1 MNNKRK
7 GEPRNLIYDV
17 KDFLKK
23 FFSSRLFVL
32 AAVIILLFAILAER
46 VFSLQIV
53 NGSDYQNN
61 FIMLIKKPLSID
73 ASRGNIYDCNG
84 NLLAYNQLAY
94 SVVISDNGN
103 YATTK
108 QHNKELNKELAEV
121 INVIKENGG
130 TIYNDFPIILNDD
143 GTYSY
148 NFTSDTSRKRFLSDV
163 FGKQYDKLEY
173 NRTLEFDE
181 ANATAENIISYL
193 TSNQTECFDVSKKYD
208 AQTTYDI
215 VVMRYAIRQNRF
227 TKYKTTTI
235 AKDVNDAIVAYVN
248 EHSDTLTGIT
258 IEEDTIRKYNYAE
271 YISSLVGY
279 TGKISTDEYNELSKD
294 DDSYTQNDM
303 VGKSGL
309 EQYYESYLR
318 GQNGEEQIYV
328 NNVGKITDVISRD
341 DPVAGD
347 DLYLSID
354 INLQEA
360 TYKLLEQEIA
370 GIVYSKI
377 KSGEIPITDVYF
389 ALLNNNV
396 VDLTHFNSADATDR
410 EKEIYNMFSGQ
421 LSSALASVDSEL
433 QNGTAGTNDMS
444 EQTLDYFTCI
454 MSMLNEDGLL
464 LSSEIDTSDSTYTA
478 WKAGTLSPREY
489 LKYCIS
495 KQWIDISLLD
505 VDQKYADSSEI
516 YTALCSYI
524 QTKLA
529 DDKDFAKI
537 IYKYMVNAG
546 TISGQQIC
554 LLLFDQGVLDYD
566 DATVNGLVNGSISS
580 YSFIMDKINNIEI
593 TPAQLALDPCTG
605 SSIITDVKTGQ
616 IKALVSYPGYDN
628 NKLANTVD
636 ADYYQALREDKSNP
650 LWNYATQEQ
659 TAPGSTFKMVTSTA
673 GLAEGVIDTTTK
685 INCTGKFYDISN
697 EPECWIYPGAHGMD
711 NVSEA
716 LRDSCNVFFYTT
728 GFRLASKKTGTYD
741 DANGISLIQK
751 YASIYGLDQKSGVEI
766 VEKTPT
772 LATQYPVM
780 AAIGQS
786 DNNLTTI
793 SLSRYV
799 TAVASGNLYDYKL
812 MNKIVDAEGNTVEQ
826 YNSQST
832 DISGTLNQ
840 SQWDAIHQGMRMV
853 VENLHDVFGG
863 FTGVEVAGKTGTA
876 QQVKTRPN
884 HALFVGYAPYSDPE
898 ISIATRISYG
908 YSSHN
913 AAAASRNII
922 SYYFNLQSLDEILSV
937 KAEGVNSSASSGVTD

>member
-1 MNNKRK
+1 M
-7 GEPRNLIYDV
+7 IYDI
-17 KDFLKK
+17 KEFLKK

-32 AAVIILLFAILAER
+32 AAVVVLLFAILAER
-46 VFSLQIV
+46 IFTLQIV
-53 NGSDYQNN
+53 NGADYQEN
-61 FIMLIKKPLSID
+61 FIMLIKKNLSID

-103 YATTK
+103 YSSTK
-108 QHNKELNKELAEV
+108 EHYKLLNKELAE
-121 INVIKENGG
+121 ITHVIKENGG
-130 TIYNDFPIILNDD
+130 TIYNDFPIVLNDD

-148 NFTSDTSRKRFLSDV
+148 TFTSDTSRKRFLSDV
-163 FGKQYDKLEY
+163 FGKKYDKLEY
-173 NRTLEFDE
+173 NNDLNFDE
-181 ANATAENIISYL
+181 ANATAQNVMDYL
-193 TSNQTECFDVSKKYD
+193 KSSQTGGFRVSKKYD
-208 AQTTYDI
+208 EETAYDI
-215 VVMRYAIRQNRF
+215 VVMRYAINLNRY
-227 TKYKTTTI
+227 TKYETTTI
-235 AKDVNDAIVAYVN
+235 AQDVNDTIVAYVN
-248 EHSDTLTGIT
+248 EHADTLTGIS

-294 DDSYTQNDM
+294 DETYTQNDM

-318 GQNGEEQIYV
+318 GKNGEEQVYV
-328 NNVGKITDVISRD
+328 NNVGKINEVISRD
-341 DPVAGD
+341 EPTAGN

-377 KSGEIPITDVYF
+377 KSGDIPITDVYF
-389 ALLNNNV
+389 ALINNNV
-396 VDLTHFNSADATDR
+396 VDLTHFNASDASGTEQD
-410 EKEIYNMFSGQ
+410 IYNAFSGQ
-421 LSSALASVDSEL
+421 LSAALGTVESEL
-433 QNGTAGTNDMS
+433 SSGTAGTNDMP
-444 EQTLDYFTCI
+444 EQTLDYFTRI
-454 MSMLNEDGLL
+454 MSMLSDDGLL

-478 WKAGTLSPREY
+478 WKAGTVAPKDY
-489 LKYCIS
+489 LKYCIL
-495 KQWIDISLLD
+495 KQWIDITQLD
-505 VDQKYADSSEI
+505 VDQKYADSSEV
-516 YTALCSYI
+516 YSALCAYI
-524 QTKLA
+524 QNKLST
-529 DDKDFAKI
+529 DKDFAKI

-566 DATVNGLVNGSISS
+566 DATVSGLANGSISS

-593 TPAQLALDPCTG
+593 TPAQLALEPCTG
-605 SSIITDVKTGQ
+605 SSVITDVNTGE

-628 NKLANTVD
+628 NRLANTVD
-636 ADYYQALREDKSNP
+636 SDYYQSLREDKSNP

-673 GLAEGVIDTTTK
+673 GLAEGVIDTSTK
-685 INCTGKFYDISN
+685 INCTGKFYDVSN
-697 EPECWIYPGAHGMD
+697 EPECWIYPGSHGMD

-728 GFRLASKKTGTYD
+728 GFRLAQKDTGTYD
-741 DANGISLIQK
+741 DANGINYIQK
-751 YASIYGLDQKSGVEI
+751 YASIYGLNEKSGLEI

-772 LATQYPVM
+772 IATQYPVM

-786 DNNLTTI
+786 DNNFTTV

-799 TAVASGNLYDYKL
+799 TAVASGKLYDYKL
-812 MNKIVDAEGNTVEQ
+812 MNKIVDADGNIVAQ

-832 DISGTLNQ
+832 DISDTLNQ
-840 SQWDAIHQGMRMV
+840 TQWDAIHQGMRMV
-853 VENLHDVFGG
+853 VQDLHDVFDG
-863 FTGVEVAGKTGTA
+863 FDAVEVAGKTGTA
-876 QQVKTRPN
+876 QHGKNHPN
-884 HALFVGYAPYSDPE
+884 HALFVGYAPYSNPE
-898 ISIATRISYG
+898 ISIATRISSG

-922 SYYFNLQSLDEILSV
+922 SYYFKHQTLDEILSV
-937 KAEGVNSSASSGVTD
+937 KAEGVNSSSTSGMTD

>member
-697 EPECWIYPGAHGMD
+697 EPKCWIYPGAHGMD

-853 VENLHDVFGG
+853 VEDLHDVFGG

-884 HALFVGYAPYSDPE
+884 HAHFVGYAPYSDPE

-937 KAEGVNSSASSGVTD
+937 KAEGVTSSASSGVTD

>member
-1 MNNKRK
+1 M
-7 GEPRNLIYDV
+7 IYDI
-17 KDFLKK
+17 KEFLKK

-32 AAVIILLFAILAER
+32 AAVVVLLFAILAER
-46 VFSLQIV
+46 VFTLQIV
-53 NGSDYQNN
+53 NGSDYQEN
-61 FIMLIKKPLSID
+61 FIMLIKKNLSID

-103 YATTK
+103 YSTTK
-108 QHNKELNKELAEV
+108 QHYKMLNKELAE
-121 INVIKENGG
+121 ITSVIKQNGG
-130 TIYNDFPIILNDD
+130 TLYNDFPIVLNDD
-143 GTYSY
+143 DTYSY
-148 NFTSDTSRKRFLSDV
+148 NFTSETARKRFLSDV
-163 FGKQYDKLEY
+163 FGKKYDKLEY
-173 NRTLEFDE
+173 NNALNFDE
-181 ANATAENIISYL
+181 ANATAQNVMDYL
-193 TSNQTECFDVSKKYD
+193 KSDQTGGFRVSSKYD
-208 AQTTYDI
+208 ESTAYDI
-215 VVMRYAIRQNRF
+215 VVMRYAINQNRY
-227 TKYKTTTI
+227 TKYETTTI
-235 AKDVNDAIVAYVN
+235 AQDVNDTIVAYVN
-248 EHSDTLTGIT
+248 EHADSLTGIS

-294 DDSYTQNDM
+294 DDTYTQNDM

-318 GQNGEEQIYV
+318 GKNGEEQVYV
-328 NNVGKITDVISRD
+328 NNVGKINEVISRD
-341 DPVAGD
+341 EPTAGN

-377 KSGEIPITDVYF
+377 QSGDIPITDVYF
-389 ALLNNNV
+389 ALINNNV
-396 VDLTHFNSADATDR
+396 LDLTHFNATDASGT
-410 EKEIYNMFSGQ
+410 EQEIYNAFTGQ
-421 LSSALASVDSEL
+421 LQAALSTVESEL
-433 QNGTAGTNDMS
+433 SNGTAGTNDMS
-444 EQTLDYFTCI
+444 EQTLDYFTRI
-454 MSMLNEDGLL
+454 MSMLSDDELL
-464 LSSEIDTSDSTYTA
+464 LSSEIDTSDTTYTA
-478 WKAGTLSPREY
+478 WKAGTVSPKDY

-495 KQWIDISLLD
+495 KQWIDITKLE
-505 VDQKYADSSEI
+505 VDQKYADSSEV
-516 YTALCSYI
+516 YSALCTYI
-524 QTKLA
+524 QDELST
-529 DDKDFAKI
+529 DKDFAKI

-566 DATVNGLVNGSISS
+566 DATVSGLASGSLSS

-593 TPAQLALDPCTG
+593 TPAQLALEPCTG
-605 SSIITDVKTGQ
+605 SSVITDVNTGQ

-628 NKLANTVD
+628 NRLANTVD
-636 ADYYQALREDKSNP
+636 SDYYQSLREDKSNP

-685 INCTGKFYDISN
+685 INCTGKFYDVSN
-697 EPECWIYPGAHGMD
+697 EPECWVYPGSHGLD

-728 GFRLASKKTGTYD
+728 GFRLAQKDTGTYD
-741 DANGISLIQK
+741 DANGISYIQK
-751 YASIYGLDQKSGVEI
+751 YASIYGLNEKSGVEI

-772 LATQYPVM
+772 IATEYPVM

-799 TAVASGNLYDYKL
+799 TAVASGKLYDYKL
-812 MNKIVDAEGNTVEQ
+812 MNKIVDADGNIVDQ

-840 SQWDAIHQGMRMV
+840 TQWDAIHQGMRMV
-853 VENLHDVFGG
+853 VEDLNDVFGG
-863 FTGVEVAGKTGTA
+863 FDAVEVAGKTGTA
-876 QQVKTRPN
+876 QHGKNHPN
-884 HALFVGYAPYSDPE
+884 HALFVGYAPYSNPE
-898 ISIATRISYG
+898 ISIATRISSG

-922 SYYFNLQSLDEILSV
+922 SYYFNNQTLDEILSV
-937 KAEGVNSSASSGVTD
+937 KAEGVNSSSTSGMTD

>member
-1 MNNKRK
+1 M
-7 GEPRNLIYDV
+7 IYDI
-17 KDFLKK
+17 KEFLKK

-32 AAVIILLFAILAER
+32 AAVVVLLFAILAER
-46 VFSLQIV
+46 IFTLQIV
-53 NGSDYQNN
+53 NGADYQEN
-61 FIMLIKKPLSID
+61 FIMLIKKNLSID

-103 YATTK
+103 YSSTK
-108 QHNKELNKELAEV
+108 EHYKLLNKELAE
-121 INVIKENGG
+121 ITHVIKENGG
-130 TIYNDFPIILNDD
+130 TIYNDFPIVLNDD

-148 NFTSDTSRKRFLSDV
+148 TFTSDTSRKRFLSDV
-163 FGKQYDKLEY
+163 FGKKYDKLEY
-173 NRTLEFDE
+173 NTKLDFDE
-181 ANATAENIISYL
+181 ANATAQNVMDYL
-193 TSNQTECFDVSKKYD
+193 KSSQTGGFRVSKKYD
-208 AQTTYDI
+208 EQTAYDI
-215 VVMRYAIRQNRF
+215 VVMRYAINLNRY
-227 TKYKTTTI
+227 TKYETTTI
-235 AKDVNDAIVAYVN
+235 AQDVNDTIVAYVN
-248 EHSDTLTGIT
+248 EHADTLTGIS

-279 TGKISTDEYNELSKD
+279 TGKISTDEYNDLSKND
-294 DDSYTQNDM
+294 ETYTQNDM

-318 GQNGEEQIYV
+318 GKNGEEQVYV
-328 NNVGKITDVISRD
+328 NNVGKINEVISRD
-341 DPVAGD
+341 EPTAGN

-377 KSGEIPITDVYF
+377 KSGDIPITDVYF
-389 ALLNNNV
+389 ALINNNV
-396 VDLTHFNSADATDR
+396 VDLTHFNASDASGTEQD
-410 EKEIYNMFSGQ
+410 IYNAFSGQ
-421 LSSALASVDSEL
+421 LSAALGTVESEL
-433 QNGTAGTNDMS
+433 SSGTAGTNDMS
-444 EQTLDYFTCI
+444 EQTLDYFTRI
-454 MSMLNEDGLL
+454 MSMLSDDGLL

-478 WKAGTLSPREY
+478 WKAGTVAPKDY

-495 KQWIDISLLD
+495 KQWIDITQLD
-505 VDQKYADSSEI
+505 VDQKYADSSEV
-516 YTALCSYI
+516 YSALCAYI
-524 QTKLA
+524 QNKLST
-529 DDKDFAKI
+529 DKDFAKI

-566 DATVNGLVNGSISS
+566 DATVSGLANGSISS

-593 TPAQLALDPCTG
+593 TPAQLALEPCTG
-605 SSIITDVKTGQ
+605 SSVITDVNTGE

-628 NKLANTVD
+628 NRLANTVD
-636 ADYYQALREDKSNP
+636 SDYYQSLREDKSNP

-673 GLAEGVIDTTTK
+673 GLAEGVIDTSTK
-685 INCTGKFYDISN
+685 INCTGKFYDVSN
-697 EPECWIYPGAHGMD
+697 EPECWIYPGSHGMD

-728 GFRLASKKTGTYD
+728 GFRLAQKDTGTYD
-741 DANGISLIQK
+741 DANGINYIQK
-751 YASIYGLDQKSGVEI
+751 YASIYGLNEKSGLEI

-772 LATQYPVM
+772 IATQYPVM

-786 DNNLTTI
+786 DNNFTTV

-799 TAVASGNLYDYKL
+799 TAVASGKLYDYKL
-812 MNKIVDAEGNTVEQ
+812 MNKIVDADGNIVAQ

-840 SQWDAIHQGMRMV
+840 TQWDAIHQGMRMV
-853 VENLHDVFGG
+853 VQDLHDVFDG
-863 FTGVEVAGKTGTA
+863 FDAVEVAGKTGTA
-876 QQVKTRPN
+876 QHGKNHPN
-884 HALFVGYAPYSDPE
+884 HALFVGYAPYSNPE
-898 ISIATRISYG
+898 ISIATRISSG

-922 SYYFNLQSLDEILSV
+922 SYYFKHQTLDEILSV
-937 KAEGVNSSASSGVTD
+937 KAEGVNSSSTSGMTD

>member
-1 MNNKRK
+1 M
-7 GEPRNLIYDV
+7 IYDI
-17 KDFLKK
+17 KEFLKK

-32 AAVIILLFAILAER
+32 AAVVVLLFAILAER
-46 VFSLQIV
+46 IFTLQIV
-53 NGSDYQNN
+53 NGADYQEN
-61 FIMLIKKPLSID
+61 FIMLIKKNLSID

-103 YATTK
+103 YSSTK
-108 QHNKELNKELAEV
+108 EHYKLLNKEIAE
-121 INVIKENGG
+121 ITHVIKENGG
-130 TIYNDFPIILNDD
+130 TIYNDFPIVLNDD

-148 NFTSDTSRKRFLSDV
+148 TFTSDTSRKRFLSDV
-163 FGKQYDKLEY
+163 FGKKYDKLEY
-173 NRTLEFDE
+173 NNDLNFDE
-181 ANATAENIISYL
+181 ANATAQNVMDYL
-193 TSNQTECFDVSKKYD
+193 KSSQTGGFRVSNKYD
-208 AQTTYDI
+208 EETAYDI
-215 VVMRYAIRQNRF
+215 VVMRYAINLNRY
-227 TKYKTTTI
+227 TKYETTTI
-235 AKDVNDAIVAYVN
+235 AQDVNDTIVAYVN
-248 EHSDTLTGIT
+248 EHADTLTGIS

-294 DDSYTQNDM
+294 DETYTQNDM

-318 GQNGEEQIYV
+318 GKNGEEQVYV
-328 NNVGKITDVISRD
+328 NNVGKINEVISRD
-341 DPVAGD
+341 EPTAGN

-377 KSGEIPITDVYF
+377 KSGDIPITDVYF
-389 ALLNNNV
+389 ALINNNV
-396 VDLTHFNSADATDR
+396 VDLTHFNASDASGTESD
-410 EKEIYNMFSGQ
+410 IYNAFSGQ
-421 LSSALASVDSEL
+421 LSSALGTVESEL
-433 QNGTAGTNDMS
+433 SSGTAGTNNMS
-444 EQTLDYFTCI
+444 EQTLDYFTRI
-454 MSMLNEDGLL
+454 MSMLSDDGLL

-478 WKAGTLSPREY
+478 WKAGTVAPKDY

-495 KQWIDISLLD
+495 KQWIDITQLD
-505 VDQKYADSSEI
+505 VDQKYADSSEV
-516 YTALCSYI
+516 YSALCTYI
-524 QTKLA
+524 QNKLST
-529 DDKDFAKI
+529 DKDFAKI

-566 DATVNGLVNGSISS
+566 DATVSGLANGSISS

-593 TPAQLALDPCTG
+593 TPAQLALEPCTG
-605 SSIITDVKTGQ
+605 SSVITDVNTGE

-628 NKLANTVD
+628 NRLANTVD
-636 ADYYQALREDKSNP
+636 SDYYQSLREDKSNP

-673 GLAEGVIDTTTK
+673 GLAEGVIDTSTK
-685 INCTGKFYDISN
+685 INCTGKFYDVSN
-697 EPECWIYPGAHGMD
+697 EPECWIYPGSHGMD

-728 GFRLASKKTGTYD
+728 GFRLAQKDTGTYD
-741 DANGISLIQK
+741 DANGINYIQK
-751 YASIYGLDQKSGVEI
+751 YASIYGLNEKSGLEI

-772 LATQYPVM
+772 IATQYPVM

-786 DNNLTTI
+786 DNNFTTI

-799 TAVASGNLYDYKL
+799 TAVASGKLYDYKL
-812 MNKIVDAEGNTVEQ
+812 MNKIVDADGNIVAQ

-840 SQWDAIHQGMRMV
+840 TQWDAIHQGMRMV
-853 VENLHDVFGG
+853 VQDLHDVFDG
-863 FTGVEVAGKTGTA
+863 FDAVEVAGKTGTA
-876 QQVKTRPN
+876 QHGKNHPN
-884 HALFVGYAPYSDPE
+884 HALFVGYAPYSNPE
-898 ISIATRISYG
+898 ISIATRISSG

-922 SYYFNLQSLDEILSV
+922 SYYFKHQTLDEILSV
-937 KAEGVNSSASSGVTD
+937 KAEGVNSSSTSGMTD